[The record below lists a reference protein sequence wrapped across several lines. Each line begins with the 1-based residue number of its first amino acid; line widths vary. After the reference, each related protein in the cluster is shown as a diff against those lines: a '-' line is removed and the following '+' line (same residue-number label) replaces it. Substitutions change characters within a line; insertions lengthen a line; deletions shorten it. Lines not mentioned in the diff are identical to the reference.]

1 MKTVQNAHISCFEHF
16 LRLNTFNA
24 LTDWQNGLCNTPTAT
39 RYQLTCDCL
48 VVNQTFAKSWWL
60 TMGRKSRDSFSIGGE
75 ALKYFIAIVNLV
87 FQRFSSNSQQTTCD
101 FGNERELE
109 EGRVN
114 VKRVIIR
121 CLTGLKGSWI
131 NLKESKFGEMY
142 LTGT

>member
-1 MKTVQNAHISCFEHF
+1 
-16 LRLNTFNA
+16 
-24 LTDWQNGLCNTPTAT
+24 
-39 RYQLTCDCL
+39 
-48 VVNQTFAKSWWL
+48 
-60 TMGRKSRDSFSIGGE
+60 MGRKSRDSFSIGGE
-75 ALKYFIAIVNLV
+75 VLKYFIAIVNLI

-101 FGNERELE
+101 IGKERELE

-131 NLKESKFGEMY
+131 NLKESNFGEMY